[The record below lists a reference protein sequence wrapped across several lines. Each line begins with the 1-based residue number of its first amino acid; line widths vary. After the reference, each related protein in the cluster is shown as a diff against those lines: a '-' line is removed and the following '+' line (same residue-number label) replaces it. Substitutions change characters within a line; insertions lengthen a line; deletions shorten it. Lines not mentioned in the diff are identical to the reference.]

1 MSRNPTGVG
10 NDSKQN
16 RNQLQMI
23 ANILKTSAALCLALI
38 VGPIANAQW
47 SFTLDDALNGIM
59 YTNDSVPEP
68 CCFNSGYVLQGFNL
82 EQLSD
87 EDNEYTV
94 FVPNQDA
101 VAEVMALMNL
111 NQWDLAGFSDL
122 PTALNYHIVTGT
134 YMAADLADGMSLPT
148 LQGQSLSVSVG
159 AGVMI
164 NDANVIQTDIVAENG
179 VIHVIDKTM
188 APSGYPEATVVSAIA
203 QSEAHTSFMS
213 GIINAYLV
221 EYLSAQALEADDD
234 NNGDPLP
241 GPYTVFAPSDDAVNA
256 YALINGYADANA
268 FINSQNVDEF
278 VERHIVVGVYQSGDL
293 SDGQVL
299 TTISGETIE
308 IGLGDAGA
316 TASGAAIE
324 IVDIL
329 AYNGVVHS
337 LAEVL
342 PLDIPTVEGTCGTWT
357 INLYNSSDWED
368 WGGSTVDVYVDGTM
382 ITSETNNELATDAD
396 NDGFPEELGTSS
408 FTFAAN
414 EGSTIDV
421 LYTDINGSG
430 WPSYE
435 VVDENGNV
443 LFETMDDTDFGA
455 GSVFGLKPCGTDF
468 TCGYVEILFTDE
480 SQEGWV
486 GGALEVFSYEYG
498 SYATIDF
505 DPFGTYAPSF
515 GSYAQSKVFVPVNTG
530 EIGFAVTEPVIYAD
544 ACGYTAYGPTGEL
557 IVDQS
562 SEFEA
567 PQGVEGIT
575 ACAEGDDAQCNAT
588 FDVAQAE
595 TESGEAIPGAVNITI
610 YDYNINASYAWDF
623 GDEGTSDE
631 PFTSWQYITDGPYT
645 LCLTVTD
652 DAAGCSDTY
661 CESISVDSLGM
672 LGGFVSGFTIT
683 VLDGGESG
691 SVNSVNETNAMFADA
706 IIYPNPAT
714 DYFMV
719 SGLEANAVWT
729 GRLVDISGSLVR
741 EFNGTGST
749 PIELS
754 GMQRGLYFLQ
764 LTSNATTSK
773 TLRVIIQ

>member
-1 MSRNPTGVG
+1 
-10 NDSKQN
+10 
-16 RNQLQMI
+16 MI
-23 ANILKTSAALCLALI
+23 TNILKTSAALCLALSI
-38 VGPIANAQW
+38 GTIANAQW
-47 SFTLDDALNGIM
+47 SYTLDNALSGIM
-59 YTNDSVPEP
+59 YSNDSVPEP

-82 EQLSD
+82 EQLAD
-87 EDNEYTV
+87 EDNNYTV

-122 PTALNYHIVTGT
+122 PTALNYHIVPGT

-164 NDANVIQTDIVAENG
+164 NDANVIQTDITADNG

-188 APSGYPEATVVSAIA
+188 APSGYPEATVVTAIA
-203 QSEAHTSFMS
+203 QSEAHTAFTS

-221 EYLSAQALEADDD
+221 EYLSAQALEAEDD

-256 YALINGYADANA
+256 FALSIGYSDAIA

-278 VERHIVVGVYQSGDL
+278 VERHIVVGVYESSDL

-299 TTISGETIE
+299 TTLSGETIE

-324 IVDIL
+324 VVDIL

-342 PLDIPTVEGTCGTWT
+342 PLDIPVVEGTCGTWT
-357 INLYNSSDWED
+357 INLYNASDWED
-368 WGGSTVDVYVDGTM
+368 WGGSTVDIYVDGIM
-382 ITSETNNELATDAD
+382 IASETNNELAIDED
-396 NDGFPEELGTSS
+396 FNGIPEELGTSS
-408 FTFAAN
+408 FSFAAN
-414 EGSTIDV
+414 EGSVIDV
-421 LYTDINGSG
+421 LFTDTNGSG

-443 LFETMDDTDFGA
+443 LFETVDDTNFGA
-455 GSVFGLKPCGTDF
+455 GSVFGLKPCDTDF
-468 TCGYVEILFTDE
+468 SCGYVEILFVDE
-480 SQEGWV
+480 SQEGWF

-498 SYATIDF
+498 LYATIDF
-505 DPFGTYAPSF
+505 NPFGTYAPSF
-515 GSYAQSKVFVPVNTG
+515 QSFWQGKAFVPVNTG
-530 EIGFAVTEPVIYAD
+530 EIGFAVMEPVINAE
-544 ACGYTAYGPTGEL
+544 ACGYLVFGPSGEL
-557 IVDQS
+557 LVDQS
-562 SEFEA
+562 SEFIA
-567 PQGVEGIT
+567 PQSVEGIE

-588 FDVAQAE
+588 FDVSQA
-595 TESGEAIPGAVNITI
+595 TTPNGTPIAGAVNITI

-631 PFTSWQYITDGPYT
+631 PFTSWQYITDGPYN

-661 CESISVDSLGM
+661 CEAISVDSLG
-672 LGGFVSGFTIT
+672 LLDGFLAGFLIT
-683 VLDGGESG
+683 VINGGESG
-691 SVNSVNETNAMFADA
+691 STNAVGELNEFFAEA
-706 IIYPNPAT
+706 IVYPNPAT
-714 DYFMV
+714 DWLAI
-719 SGLEANAVWT
+719 SGLEPNLIWKASLVSLT
-729 GRLVDISGSLVR
+729 GQAVR
-741 EFNGTGST
+741 EFSGTGVSQMNVAGI
-749 PIELS
+749 PS
-754 GMQRGLYFLQ
+754 GLYLLQ
-764 LTSNATTSK
+764 MIGENTAAK
-773 TLRVIIQ
+773 TLRVVID

>member
-1 MSRNPTGVG
+1 
-10 NDSKQN
+10 
-16 RNQLQMI
+16 MI
-23 ANILKTSAALCLALI
+23 TNLLKTGIAICLAFTL
-38 VGPIANAQW
+38 GQGANAQW
-47 SFTLDDALNGIM
+47 AYTLDDAMNGIM
-59 YTNDSVPEP
+59 YSSDSVPEP

-87 EDNEYTV
+87 EDNNYTV

-101 VAEVMALMNL
+101 VEEVMALMNL

-122 PTALNYHIVTGT
+122 PTALNYHIVPGT

-164 NDANVIQTDIVAENG
+164 NDANVLQTDIIADNG

-188 APSGYPEATVVSAIA
+188 APSGYPEATVVTAIA
-203 QSEAHTSFMS
+203 QSEAHTAFTS
-213 GIINAYLV
+213 GIINAYLFD
-221 EYLSAQALEADDD
+221 YLSAQALEAEDD

-256 YALINGYADANA
+256 FALSMGYSDATA

-278 VERHIVVGVYQSGDL
+278 VERHIVVGVYESSDL
-293 SDGQVL
+293 TDGQVL
-299 TTISGETIE
+299 TTLNGETIE

-324 IVDIL
+324 VVDIL

-342 PLDIPTVEGTCGTWT
+342 PLDIPVVEGTCGTWT
-357 INLYNSSDWED
+357 INLFNADAYED

-396 NDGFPEELGTSS
+396 FDGFPEELGTSTFS
-408 FTFAAN
+408 FAAN
-414 EGSTIDV
+414 EGSVIDV
-421 LYTDINGSG
+421 LFTDTNGSG
-430 WPSYE
+430 WPSYQ

-443 LFETMDDTDFGA
+443 LFETEDDTNFGA
-455 GSVFGLKPCGTDF
+455 GSVFGLKPCDTDF
-468 TCGYVEILFTDE
+468 SCGYVEILFVDE
-480 SQEGWV
+480 SQEGWF

-505 DPFGTYAPSF
+505 GPFGTYSPSWSTF
-515 GSYAQSKVFVPVNTG
+515 WQGKAFVPVNTG
-530 EIGFAVTEPVIYAD
+530 EIGFAVMEPVINAE
-544 ACGYTAYGPTGEL
+544 ACGYLAFGPSGEL
-557 IVDQS
+557 LVDQS

-567 PQGVEGIT
+567 PQSVEGIA

-588 FDVAQAE
+588 FDVAQA
-595 TESGEAIPGAVNITI
+595 TTPNGTPIAGAVNITI

-631 PFTSWQYITDGPYT
+631 PFTSWQYITDGPYN

-661 CESISVDSLGM
+661 CESISVDSLG
-672 LGGFVSGFTIT
+672 LLDGFVEGFIIT
-683 VLDGGESG
+683 VIDGGESG
-691 SVNSVNETNAMFADA
+691 SVNAVSEFNDA
-706 IIYPNPAT
+706 LIEATVYPNPVTEWLAI
-714 DYFMV
+714 
-719 SGLEANAVWT
+719 SGLEPNVVWKAN
-729 GRLVDISGSLVR
+729 LMNLSGQAVR
-741 EFNGTGST
+741 EFKGTEDSQMNV
-749 PIELS
+749 S
-754 GMQRGLYFLQ
+754 GIPSGLYLLQ
-764 LTSNATTSK
+764 MIGENTAAK
-773 TLRVIIQ
+773 TLRVVID

>member
-1 MSRNPTGVG
+1 
-10 NDSKQN
+10 
-16 RNQLQMI
+16 
-23 ANILKTSAALCLALI
+23 
-38 VGPIANAQW
+38 
-47 SFTLDDALNGIM
+47 
-59 YTNDSVPEP
+59 
-68 CCFNSGYVLQGFNL
+68 
-82 EQLSD
+82 
-87 EDNEYTV
+87 
-94 FVPNQDA
+94 
-101 VAEVMALMNL
+101 
-111 NQWDLAGFSDL
+111 
-122 PTALNYHIVTGT
+122 
-134 YMAADLADGMSLPT
+134 
-148 LQGQSLSVSVG
+148 
-159 AGVMI
+159 
-164 NDANVIQTDIVAENG
+164 VIQTDITADNG

-188 APSGYPEATVVSAIA
+188 APSGYPEATVVTAIA
-203 QSEAHTSFMS
+203 QSEAHTAFTS

-221 EYLSAQALEADDD
+221 EYLSAQALEAEDD

-256 YALINGYADANA
+256 FALSIGYSDAAA

-278 VERHIVVGVYQSGDL
+278 VERHIVVGVYESGDL

-299 TTISGETIE
+299 TTLSGETIT

-342 PLDIPTVEGTCGTWT
+342 PLDIPVVEGTCGTWT
-357 INLYNSSDWED
+357 INLFNASDSED
-368 WGGSTVDVYVDGTM
+368 WGGSTVDVYVNGTM
-382 ITSETNNELATDAD
+382 ISSETNNELATDAD
-396 NDGFPEELGTSS
+396 FDGFPEELGTSTFS
-408 FTFAAN
+408 FAAN

-421 LYTDINGSG
+421 LFTDINGSG

-435 VVDENGNV
+435 VLDENGNV
-443 LFETMDDTDFGA
+443 LFQTEDDTDYGA
-455 GSVFGLKPCGTDF
+455 GSVFGLKPCDTDF
-468 TCGYVEILFTDE
+468 SCGYVEVLFTDE
-480 SQEGWV
+480 SQEGWI

-505 DPFGTYAPSF
+505 DPFGTYGPSF
-515 GSYAQSKVFVPVNTG
+515 GSFAQRKAFVPVNTG
-530 EIGFAVTEPVIYAD
+530 EIGFAVAEPVIYAD
-544 ACGYTAYGPTGEL
+544 ACGYMAYGPSGEL
-557 IVDQS
+557 LVDQS

-567 PQGVEGIT
+567 PQSVEGIA

-719 SGLEANAVWT
+719 SGLEANSVWT

-764 LTSNATTSK
+764 LTSNATASK

>member
-1 MSRNPTGVG
+1 MNS
-10 NDSKQN
+10 
-16 RNQLQMI
+16 
-23 ANILKTSAALCLALI
+23 NILKTGTAICLAFTL
-38 VGPIANAQW
+38 GQGANAQW
-47 SFTLDDALNGIM
+47 AYTVDDALNGIM
-59 YTNDSVPEP
+59 YVNDSVPEP
-68 CCFNSGYVLQGFNL
+68 CCFNSGYMFQQLNID
-82 EQLSD
+82 QLSD
-87 EDNEYTV
+87 EDSEYTV
-94 FVPNQDA
+94 FVPNQEA
-101 VAEVMALMNL
+101 VEEVMALMNL

-122 PTALNYHIVTGT
+122 PTAMNYHIVPGT

-164 NDANVIQTDIVAENG
+164 NDANVIQTDITADNG

-188 APSGYPEATVVSAIA
+188 APSGYPEATVVTAIA
-203 QSEAHTSFMS
+203 QSDAHTSFTS

-221 EYLSAQALEADDD
+221 EYLSAQALEAEDD

-256 YALINGYADANA
+256 FALSIGYSDAAA

-278 VERHIVVGVYQSGDL
+278 VERHIVVGVFESGDL

-308 IGLGDAGA
+308 IGLDDAGA

-342 PLDIPTVEGTCGTWT
+342 PLDIPVVEGTCGTWT
-357 INLYNSSDWED
+357 INLFNSDTYAD
-368 WGGSTVDVYVDGTM
+368 WGGSTVDIYVDGTM
-382 ITSETNNELATDAD
+382 IASETNNELATDAD
-396 NDGFPEELGTSS
+396 FDGFPEELGTSTFS
-408 FTFAAN
+408 FAAN
-414 EGSTIDV
+414 EGSVIDV
-421 LYTDINGSG
+421 LFTDTNGSG

-443 LFETMDDTDFGA
+443 LFATVDDNNFGA
-455 GSVFGLKPCGTDF
+455 GSVFGLKPCDTDVS
-468 TCGYVEILFTDE
+468 CGYVEILFNDE
-480 SQEGWV
+480 SQEGWF

-505 DPFGTYAPSF
+505 GPFSTYSPSWSAF
-515 GSYAQSKVFVPVNTG
+515 WQGKAFVPINTG
-530 EIGFAVTEPVIYAD
+530 EIGFAVTEPLINAEY
-544 ACGYTAYGPTGEL
+544 CGYLVYGPSGEL
-557 IVDQS
+557 LVDQS
-562 SEFEA
+562 SELEA
-567 PQGVEGIT
+567 PESVEGIE

-588 FDVAQAE
+588 FDVAQA
-595 TESGEAIPGAVNITI
+595 TTPNGTPIAGAVNITI

-631 PFTSWQYITDGPYT
+631 PFTSWQYMSDGPYN

-661 CESISVDSLGM
+661 CESISVDSLG
-672 LGGFVSGFTIT
+672 LLDGFVEGFIIT
-683 VLDGGESG
+683 VIDGGESG
-691 SVNSVNETNAMFADA
+691 SVNAVSEFNDA
-706 IIYPNPAT
+706 LIEARVYPNPAIEWLAI
-714 DYFMV
+714 
-719 SGLEANAVWT
+719 SGLEPNVVWKAN
-729 GRLVDISGSLVR
+729 LMNLSGQAVR
-741 EFNGTGST
+741 EFKGTGDSQMNV
-749 PIELS
+749 S
-754 GMQRGLYFLQ
+754 GIPSGLYL
-764 LTSNATTSK
+764 LKMIGENTAAK
-773 TLRVIIQ
+773 TLRVVID